1 MNIGLLFRRL
11 RYLCS
16 CKVASDIRC
25 TRQEY
30 VHTLVVFHPL
40 ASMIIFIWQDQ
51 IKTMRMKELS
61 NGRLAMLAF
70 SGMIH
75 HNLVV
80 KGPLFPLFPDNWEG
94 PQADRTPR
102 K

>member
-1 MNIGLLFRRL
+1 MKIL
-11 RYLCS
+11 
-16 CKVASDIRC
+16 
-25 TRQEY
+25 
-30 VHTLVVFHPL
+30 P
-40 ASMIIFIWQDQ
+40 WQDQ
-51 IKTMRMKELS
+51 IKTMRTKELS

-94 PQADRTPR
+94 PQGSWEFESVLGLVRQESNPTDLLRIIF
-102 K
+102 